1 MRLILQQIALI
12 HQADSVKGFIII
24 SHAQKDGR
32 SGRSNPFLSF
42 VGLIKDLSAS
52 THASLDLI
60 VDLIS
65 QLLLNLMYFLT
76 LKRLDTA
83 HW

>member
-24 SHAQKDGR
+24 RHAQKEGT
-32 SGRSNPFLSF
+32 SGVEQPF
-42 VGLIKDLSAS
+42 VGLIKGLSAS
-52 THASLDLI
+52 THVSLDLI